1 MASVSKKHK
10 GDLPMS
16 LELDPGRTAL
26 VAIDIMKRVF
36 SWKSH
41 PHPVQEV
48 VTRTARLANV
58 FRRVGSFVVF
68 VRVDFSSDDKDA
80 LNPLT
85 DPPSP
90 LLLPHATS
98 PEPEDW
104 SAILPEL
111 GSHPLDHLITKHQW
125 GAFFGTDLDLQLRRR
140 KIDTIVLCGIATNI
154 GVETTA
160 REAYQHG
167 YNQIFATDAMNAYSE
182 EEHQHTCTYIL
193 PRMGCVRSTDEIVS
207 ALSSKR

>member
-1 MASVSKKHK
+1 
-10 GDLPMS
+10 MS
-16 LELDPGRTAL
+16 LELDPARTAL
-26 VAIDIMKRVF
+26 VVIDLMKRVF
-36 SWKSH
+36 SWESH
-41 PHPVQEV
+41 PHPIQEV
-48 VTRTARLANV
+48 VTNTTRLVNA
-58 FRRVGSFVVF
+58 FRQAGSFVVL
-68 VRVDFSSDDKDA
+68 VRVDFSADGKDF
-80 LNPLT
+80 LDPIT
-85 DPPSP
+85 DPTPSI
-90 LLLPHATS
+90 LLPRALAE
-98 PEPEDW
+98 EPEDW

-167 YNQIFATDAMNAYSE
+167 YHQIFATDAMNAYSE

-193 PRMGCVRSTDEIVS
+193 PRMGCVRSTDAIAA
-207 ALSSKR
+207 ALSGK